1 MIKVGPSS
9 ILIFCFLK
17 AFLSMYAYNNHLH
30 IYSIIYSLLFL
41 CFVVLT
47 NLANCDRILSF
58 VFENRVQGISKS
70 LLDWLIQYRRPMEQ
84 RIVLFIHTY
93 VIYALVVKNPF
104 YIFTL
109 FYPLPFNYFHFNIS
123 YNGSLFFVFLIQRFC
138 HNRVDHVYQ

>member
-17 AFLSMYAYNNHLH
+17 AFLSMYMYNNNLH

-58 VFENRVQGISKS
+58 VFENKVQGISKS

-84 RIVLFIHTY
+84 RIVLFIYTY

-109 FYPLPFNYFHFNIS
+109 FYTLPFNYFQFNIS
-123 YNGSLFFVFLIQRFC
+123 YNGFLFFVFFNPEVLP
-138 HNRVDHVYQ
+138 

>member
-1 MIKVGPSS
+1 
-9 ILIFCFLK
+9 
-17 AFLSMYAYNNHLH
+17 MYTYNNNLH

-58 VFENRVQGISKS
+58 VFENKVQGISKS

-84 RIVLFIHTY
+84 RIVLFIYTY

-109 FYPLPFNYFHFNIS
+109 FYTLPFNYFQFNIS
-123 YNGSLFFVFLIQRFC
+123 YNGFLFFVFFNPEVLP
-138 HNRVDHVYQ
+138 